1 MKVAKT
7 NLMMRTEDVDNV
19 VIISRSSKVAGNKAQ
34 LLGNQPRKM
43 LSPNMMNMF
52 HFGGKKI
59 EHPEAQLSNH
69 ISKKVEATHKEFTE
83 FQKNLNNLVMLYRTR
98 HQLMD
103 ALNENG
109 LYVSLFRCR
118 CTFFLHR

>member
-1 MKVAKT
+1 MSRTEGSQVVAKT
-7 NLMMRTEDVDNV
+7 NDERRFDKITEDFDNA
-19 VIISRSSKVAGNKAQ
+19 IIPRSSKVAGNKAQ

-59 EHPEAQLSNH
+59 EHPEAQHSNH
-69 ISKKVEATHKEFTE
+69 ISKNVEATHKEFTE

-109 LYVSLFRCR
+109 LYVS
-118 CTFFLHR
+118 

>member
-1 MKVAKT
+1 MSREGGQVVAKT
-7 NLMMRTEDVDNV
+7 NDERFDRITEDDVDND
-19 VIISRSSKVAGNKAQ
+19 VIIPRSSKVAGNKAQ
-34 LLGNQPRKM
+34 LIGNQPRKM

-59 EHPEAQLSNH
+59 EHPEAQHSNH
-69 ISKKVEATHKEFTE
+69 ISKNVEATHKEFAE

-109 LYVSLFRCR
+109 LYVS
-118 CTFFLHR
+118 